1 MTCRGYDP
9 KTVKVS
15 KLTKIA
21 AARILDAHARGRF
34 IRGYVAVLEEN
45 SRDRASRSKK

>member
-1 MTCRGYDP
+1 
-9 KTVKVS
+9 
-15 KLTKIA
+15 LTKIA